1 MDLAV
6 DVQYACGRK
15 GVPGKRRIASWVRA
29 ALGDRSKPATLTV
42 RVVDEAEGEQLNRRW
57 RNRPHATN
65 VLSFSASTPQ
75 DVVPEL
81 LGDIVICRPVVER
94 EAAGNAA
101 GLEAHW
107 AHLVVHGTL
116 HLLGYDHENDRDA
129 NLMEQRE
136 VDVLGRLGYPD
147 PYA

>member
-1 MDLAV
+1 MNLAV

-15 GVPGKRRIASWVRA
+15 GVPGKHRIASWVHA
-29 ALGDRSKPATLTV
+29 ALGERDKAATMTV
-42 RVVDEAEGEQLNRRW
+42 RIVDEAEGEQLNRRW

-65 VLSFSASTPQ
+65 VLSFPASTPQ

-94 EAAGNAA
+94 EAADSDA

-107 AHLVVHGTL
+107 AHLVIHGAL
-116 HLLGYDHENDRDA
+116 HLLGYDHENGRDA
-129 NLMEQRE
+129 EIMEQRE